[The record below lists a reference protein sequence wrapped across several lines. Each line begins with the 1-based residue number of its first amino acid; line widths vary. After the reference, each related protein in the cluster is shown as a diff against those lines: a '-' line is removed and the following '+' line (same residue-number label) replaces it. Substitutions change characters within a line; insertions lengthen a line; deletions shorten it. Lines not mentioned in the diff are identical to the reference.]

1 MITFNIRKIPDM
13 YVAAIQVQSLT
24 PEKDTLIQ
32 IMNFVKNHEFINLV
46 TSCHFGFTVPNINMD
61 RGIFGCEKWISIPN
75 EMEILPPFKKKH
87 FAGGAYATKIIRSG
101 EYDKWCNLIDD
112 VQKSAYEIDMNFD
125 IYNGARLEQ
134 YNFIT
139 SPNFKQME
147 EESFIQLLIR
157 IKGENIDE
165 PK

>member
-1 MITFNIRKIPDM
+1 MSTFNIKKIPDM

-32 IMNFVKNHEFINLV
+32 VMNFVKNYEFINLV
-46 TSCHFGFTVPNINMD
+46 TSYHFGFTIPNIDMD
-61 RGIFGCEKWISIPN
+61 RGIFGYERWVSIPN

-87 FAGGAYATKIIRSG
+87 FAGGAYATKIIRYG
-101 EYDKWCNLIDD
+101 DYDEWSNLIDD
-112 VQKSAYEIDMNFD
+112 VQKSDYEVDLSLN
-125 IYNGARLEQ
+125 IYDGARLEQ

-139 SPNFKQME
+139 SPNFKQTE

-157 IKGENIDE
+157 IKRGNIDE
-165 PK
+165 QK